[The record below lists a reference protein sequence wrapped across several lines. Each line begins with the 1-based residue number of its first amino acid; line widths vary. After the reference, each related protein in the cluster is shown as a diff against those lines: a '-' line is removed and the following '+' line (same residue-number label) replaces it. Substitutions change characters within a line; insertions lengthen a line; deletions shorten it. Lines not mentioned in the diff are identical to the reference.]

1 VIHKVIWAAENI
13 RHVFFFNNSQSD
25 VSIKMNLNFNEL
37 LGCGRKYEIKSR
49 WDLEPRWPILQQDEI
64 KIIDVIHSYLMQ
76 VKDAEIMVSG
86 VRVPITADLPPYVVY
101 LLLND
106 AYEHGDIQLVRTH
119 IKEDDSAIMIGAGI
133 GIVATALAQQTHKSV
148 LAIDA
153 NAALKTN
160 IELCAKAN
168 RVDIQ
173 FITGAIAD
181 AEAGSTVPFTLS
193 KEFWSSSLN
202 GNTYLADRVISVN
215 ALSLETILKKA
226 EFNTLF
232 VDIEGAETFIFK
244 RPIHH
249 AVKKLFVEVHR
260 PNIGATAWAS
270 VMNDIFLQGFQ
281 LKDAAGLTT
290 YWCR

>member
-1 VIHKVIWAAENI
+1 M
-13 RHVFFFNNSQSD
+13 S
-25 VSIKMNLNFNEL
+25 LNFNEL
-37 LGCGRKYEIKSR
+37 LGCGDKYEIKSR

-64 KIIDVIHSYLMQ
+64 KIIDVIHSYLMH
-76 VKDAEIMVSG
+76 VKDAEVTVSG
-86 VRVPITADLPPYVVY
+86 VRVPLTVDLPPSVVY

-106 AYEHGDIQLVRTH
+106 AYEHGDIHLVRTH
-119 IKEDDSAIMIGAGI
+119 VNENDSAIMIGAGI

-160 IELCAKAN
+160 IQLCAKAN

-173 FITGAIAD
+173 FMPGAIAD
-181 AEAGSTVPFTLS
+181 AEAGSTVAFTLS

-202 GNTYLADRVISVN
+202 TNTYLADKVISVT
-215 ALSLETILKKA
+215 ALSLETILNQAKS
-226 EFNTLF
+226 NTLF
-232 VDIEGAETFIFK
+232 VDVEGAETFIFK
-244 RPIHH
+244 QPIHST
-249 AVKKLFVEVHR
+249 VKKLFVEIHR
-260 PNIGATAWAS
+260 PNIGASAWAN
-270 VMNDIFLQGFQ
+270 VMNDICLQGFQ